1 MARGMR
7 RGLLTAIP
15 HDSTWASLRFSESD
29 HSSDVHGIHARRV
42 NGGAISGDATFCFYN
57 TLCGL
62 FDLAVVKLPR
72 GLHAPKFFDSVA

>member
-1 MARGMR
+1 M
-7 RGLLTAIP
+7 IP
-15 HDSTWASLRFSESD
+15 HGHRLDLARATTALT
-29 HSSDVHGIHARRV
+29 VHGIHARRV

-57 TLCGL
+57 TLYGL